1 MTVRVD
7 CYAGY
12 KGEETPRRFYLG
24 ERVVEIVEV
33 LDRWMAPAHAYF
45 KVRGDDRGTYILR
58 HDVGSG
64 RWELTMF
71 ERHNPKLTADRS

>member
-33 LDRWMAPAHAYF
+33 LNRWMAPAHAYF

-71 ERHNPKLTADRS
+71 ERHSPKLTADRS